1 VGKNRGYVRLQ
12 TFACVFEL
20 SNRLWKLALPQQNK
34 NLTERFADFDTST
47 AASKA
52 IILRYTSKRMS
63 QSVTG
68 TISALVVDDEQLA
81 REELSFLLRDFP
93 EVEILQS
100 ATNGL
105 EAVKLIER
113 LEPDLVFLDVQMPGL
128 DGLGVIAKVRESGAT
143 LPHFILTTA
152 FDQYA
157 VEAFRLEALD
167 YLLKPIE
174 KERLSETVARAHRII
189 EDKQQAQDKA
199 AEAAANVA
207 AAAPAKS
214 TVQRSKLLVRSNNR
228 NLIVD
233 AQDLIYAT
241 IDDGMIT
248 VVTALFEGQSNYRTI
263 EELQSNLD
271 PNLFWRV
278 HRSFLV
284 NINKIKEVIPW
295 FKSSFQLKMDDKKQ
309 TEIPVSRIQT
319 RRLRTL
325 LKI

>member
-1 VGKNRGYVRLQ
+1 
-12 TFACVFEL
+12 
-20 SNRLWKLALPQQNK
+20 
-34 NLTERFADFDTST
+34 
-47 AASKA
+47 
-52 IILRYTSKRMS
+52 MS

-81 REELSFLLRDFP
+81 REELSFLLKDFP
-93 EVEILQS
+93 EVEILQV

-128 DGLGVIAKVRESGAT
+128 DGLGVIAKVRDSGVS

-167 YLLKPIE
+167 YLLKPVE
-174 KERLSETVARAHRII
+174 KERLAETVARARRII
-189 EDKQQAQDKA
+189 EDKQQAQEKA
-199 AEAAANVA
+199 ADAAAS
-207 AAAPAKS
+207 APATAPKS
-214 TVQRSKLLVRSNNR
+214 TIQRSKLLVRSNNK
-228 NLIVD
+228 NLMVD

-248 VVTALFEGQSNYRTI
+248 VVTSQFEGQSNYRTI

-295 FKSSFQLKMDDKKQ
+295 FKSSFQLKMDDKRQ
-309 TEIPVSRIQT
+309 TEIPVSRMQT
-319 RRLRTL
+319 RRLREL

>member
-1 VGKNRGYVRLQ
+1 M
-12 TFACVFEL
+12 L
-20 SNRLWKLALPQQNK
+20 S
-34 NLTERFADFDTST
+34 
-47 AASKA
+47 
-52 IILRYTSKRMS
+52 
-63 QSVTG
+63 SVTG
-68 TISALVVDDEQLA
+68 TLSALVVDDEQLA
-81 REELSFLLRDFP
+81 REELSFLLKSIPD
-93 EVEILQS
+93 VELLQTAS
-100 ATNGL
+100 NGL
-105 EAVKLIER
+105 EAVKLIEE
-113 LEPDLVFLDVQMPGL
+113 LEPELVFLDVQMPGL
-128 DGLGVIAKVRESGAT
+128 DGLGVIAKLREKGGP

-167 YLLKPIE
+167 YLLKPVE
-174 KERLSETVARAHRII
+174 RERLAESVARARRAMD
-189 EDKQQAQDKA
+189 ERPKEQERSLDDD
-199 AEAAANVA
+199 
-207 AAAPAKS
+207 APK
-214 TVQRSKLLVRSNNR
+214 VPQRTKLLVRSNNR

-284 NINKIKEVIPW
+284 NINKIREVIPW

-319 RRLRTL
+319 RRLRAL